1 MPNPTIRYGHLGA
14 DYLITTVTHLAQRIE
29 ERFPD
34 RGLTKVAQHLVTVA
48 KETEKTAARIRRG
61 APLYKPFTLLLTVS
75 ALLASAWGAFLLQ
88 QDKSMSLEIRTVT
101 DFLTI
106 IETAVSIVVF
116 VGAAILFL
124 MSIDNKRRR
133 SLTIRKVHELRCI
146 AHVVDMHQLHKD
158 PDRIDRKGAN
168 TKSSP
173 MLEMSAFELGRY
185 LDYCSELLALTGK
198 IGALYVQGYEDPV
211 AVSAVDQLESL
222 TTGLSRKIWQKI
234 MILDRLEW
242 ERSSAKAA
250 SAPPI
255 PLS

>member
-14 DYLITTVTHLAQRIE
+14 DYLITTVAHLAQRIE

-61 APLYKPFTLLLTVS
+61 APLYKP
-75 ALLASAWGAFLLQ
+75 GAFLLQ

-242 ERSSAKAA
+242 ERSSARSA